1 MKKKLALALAAA
13 MLVGLFAGCSSSG
26 SGSSAGGSDASGS
39 GDGSTSQTG
48 DGSAAP
54 ASDLRV
60 GVFYYNY
67 ADAYISTVRTAMDAE
82 LDALGVEYQNFDGQT
97 NQANQMDQ
105 INTAITDGYNL
116 LIVNIVEN
124 ASPDAAQNVVDA
136 ASAQGIP
143 VIFFN
148 RDFDASVLQSYED
161 SAFVGT
167 DPAEAGHMQ
176 GQAIGEYLVANYD
189 AVDLN
194 GDGEISYVMFKGQ
207 EGNPEAEYRTQYGV
221 EDANA
226 VLEEAGKPALKF
238 YDDSNADKYL
248 VDTTGAWS
256 AQAAT
261 DYMNTILGQ
270 YNDGNGN
277 MIELVIANNDGM
289 AEGAIAAL
297 QTVGYNVE
305 GGDKTIPVYG
315 VDALAS
321 AVEKIDAGIMTGTVK
336 QDGEAMAATIATLV
350 ENVINGEALMANTD
364 EYKLAV
370 TEEGETIPNKI
381 QVPYAM
387 YTAEG

>member
-221 EDANA
+221 EDADA
-226 VLEEAGKPALKF
+226 ILEEAGKPALKF
-238 YDDSNADKYL
+238 YDDSNTDKYL

-305 GGDKTIPVYG
+305 GGDKTIPVFG

-321 AVEKIDAGIMTGTVK
+321 AVEKIDAGIMTGSVK

-350 ENVINGEALMANTD
+350 QNVIDGEALMANTE
-364 EYKLAV
+364 EYNVDADSA
-370 TEEGETIPNKI
+370 KI
-381 QVPYAM
+381 RVPYSM
-387 YTAEG
+387 YTAES

>member
-1 MKKKLALALAAA
+1 MKKKLALVLAAA
-13 MLVGLFAGCSSSG
+13 MMAGALAGCGGGSSSG
-26 SGSSAGGSDASGS
+26 TESSGTE
-39 GDGSTSQTG
+39 TSQTE
-48 DGSAAP
+48 S

-82 LDALGVEYQNFDGQT
+82 LEELGVEYQNFDAQT
-97 NQANQMDQ
+97 NQATQTDQ
-105 INTAITDGYNL
+105 NNTAITDGYNL
-116 LIVNIVEN
+116 LVVNVVEN

-136 ASAQGIP
+136 AKQQNIP

-148 RDFDASVLQSYED
+148 RDFDVSVLESYAENC
-161 SAFVGT
+161 AFVGT

-189 AVDLN
+189 TVDLN
-194 GDGEISYVMFKGQ
+194 GDGTISYVMFKGQ

-226 VLEEAGKPALKF
+226 VLEEAGKPAMAF
-238 YDDSNADKYL
+238 YDPSNTQKYL
-248 VDTTGAWS
+248 VDQTGAWS

-270 YNDGNGN
+270 YNDGNNN
-277 MIELVIANNDGM
+277 MVELVIANNDSM
-289 AEGAIAAL
+289 AEGAISAL
-297 QTVGYNVE
+297 QSVGYNVE
-305 GGDKTIPVYG
+305 GGDKSIPVYG

-321 AVEKIDAGIMTGTVK
+321 AVEKIDAGIMTGSVK

-350 ENVINGEALMANTD
+350 GNIQSGAALMDNTD
-364 EYKLAV
+364 QYTLA
-370 TEEGETIPNKI
+370 TDDAGETIANKI
-381 QVPYAM
+381 LVPYSL
-387 YTAEG
+387 YSAEG

>member
-1 MKKKLALALAAA
+1 MKKKLALVLAAA
-13 MLVGLFAGCSSSG
+13 MMAGALAGCGGGSSSG
-26 SGSSAGGSDASGS
+26 TESSGTE
-39 GDGSTSQTG
+39 TSQTE
-48 DGSAAP
+48 SV
-54 ASDLRV
+54 SDLRV

-82 LDALGVEYQNFDGQT
+82 LEELGVEYQNFDAQT
-97 NQANQMDQ
+97 NQATQTDQ

-116 LIVNIVEN
+116 LVVNVVEN

-136 ASAQGIP
+136 AKQQNIP

-148 RDFDASVLQSYED
+148 RDFDVSVLESYAENC
-161 SAFVGT
+161 AFVGT

-189 AVDLN
+189 TVDLN
-194 GDGEISYVMFKGQ
+194 GDGTISYVMFKCQ

-226 VLEEAGKPALKF
+226 VLEEAGKPAMAF
-238 YDDSNADKYL
+238 YDPSNTQKYL
-248 VDTTGAWS
+248 VDQTGAWS

-270 YNDGNGN
+270 YNDGNNN
-277 MIELVIANNDGM
+277 MVELVIANNDSM
-289 AEGAIAAL
+289 AEGAISAL
-297 QTVGYNVE
+297 QSVGYNVE
-305 GGDKTIPVYG
+305 GGDKSIPVYG

-321 AVEKIDAGIMTGTVK
+321 AVEKIDAGIMTGSVK

-350 ENVINGEALMANTD
+350 GNIQSGAALMDNTD
-364 EYKLAV
+364 QYTLA
-370 TEEGETIPNKI
+370 TDDAGETIANKI
-381 QVPYAM
+381 LVPYSL
-387 YTAEG
+387 YSAEG

>member
-1 MKKKLALALAAA
+1 MKKKLALVLAAA
-13 MLVGLFAGCSSSG
+13 MMAGALAGCGGGSSSG
-26 SGSSAGGSDASGS
+26 TESSGTE
-39 GDGSTSQTG
+39 TSQTE
-48 DGSAAP
+48 S

-82 LDALGVEYQNFDGQT
+82 LEELGVEYQNFDAQT
-97 NQANQMDQ
+97 NQATQTDQ

-116 LIVNIVEN
+116 LVVNVVEN

-136 ASAQGIP
+136 AKQQNIP

-148 RDFDASVLQSYED
+148 RDFDVSVLESYAKNC
-161 SAFVGT
+161 AFVGT

-189 AVDLN
+189 TVDLN
-194 GDGEISYVMFKGQ
+194 GDGTISYVMFKGQ

-226 VLEEAGKPALKF
+226 VLEEAGKPAMAF
-238 YDDSNADKYL
+238 YDPSNTQKYL
-248 VDTTGAWS
+248 VDQTGAWS

-270 YNDGNGN
+270 YNDGNNN
-277 MIELVIANNDGM
+277 MVELVIANNDSM
-289 AEGAIAAL
+289 AEGAISAL
-297 QTVGYNVE
+297 QSVGYNVE
-305 GGDKTIPVYG
+305 GGDKSIPVYG

-321 AVEKIDAGIMTGTVK
+321 AVEKIDAGIMTGSVK

-350 ENVINGEALMANTD
+350 GNIQSGAALMDNTD
-364 EYKLAV
+364 QYTLA
-370 TEEGETIPNKI
+370 TDDAGETIANKI
-381 QVPYAM
+381 LVPYSL
-387 YTAEG
+387 YSAEG

>member
-1 MKKKLALALAAA
+1 MKKKLALILAATMMVGALAA
-13 MLVGLFAGCSSSG
+13 C
-26 SGSSAGGSDASGS
+26 GGSPSNADNGGETAQSESASS
-39 GDGSTSQTG
+39 
-48 DGSAAP
+48 
-54 ASDLRV
+54 LKV

-82 LDALGVEYQNFDGQT
+82 LEALGVEFTNFDAQ
-97 NQANQMDQ
+97 NIQANQTDQ

-116 LIVNIVEN
+116 LVVNVVEN

-136 ASAQGIP
+136 AKQQNIP

-148 RDFDASVLQSYED
+148 RDFDVSVLESYAENC
-161 SAFVGT
+161 AFVGT

-189 AVDLN
+189 TVDLN
-194 GDGEISYVMFKGQ
+194 GDGKISYVMFKGQ

-226 VLEEAGKPALKF
+226 VLEEAGKPAMAF
-238 YDDSNADKYL
+238 YDPSNTQKYL
-248 VDTTGAWS
+248 VDQTGAWS

-270 YNDGNGN
+270 YNDGNNN
-277 MIELVIANNDGM
+277 MVELVIANNDSM
-289 AEGAIAAL
+289 AEGAISAL
-297 QTVGYNVE
+297 QSVGYNVE
-305 GGDKTIPVYG
+305 GGDKSIPVYG

-321 AVEKIDAGIMTGTVK
+321 AVEKIDAGIMTGSVK

-350 ENVINGEALMANTD
+350 GNIQSGAALMDNTD
-364 EYKLAV
+364 QYTLA
-370 TEEGETIPNKI
+370 TDDAGETIANKI
-381 QVPYAM
+381 LVPYSL
-387 YTAEG
+387 YSAEG

>member
-221 EDANA
+221 EDADA
-226 VLEEAGKPALKF
+226 ILEEAGKPALKF
-238 YDDSNADKYL
+238 YDDSNTDKYL

-321 AVEKIDAGIMTGTVK
+321 AVEKIDAGIMTGSVK

-350 ENVINGEALMANTD
+350 QNVIDGEALMANTE
-364 EYKLAV
+364 EYNVDADSA
-370 TEEGETIPNKI
+370 KI
-381 QVPYAM
+381 RVPYSM

>member
-207 EGNPEAEYRTQYGV
+207 EGNPEAEYRTRYGV
-221 EDANA
+221 EDADA
-226 VLEEAGKPALKF
+226 ILEEAGKPALKF
-238 YDDSNADKYL
+238 YDDSNTDKYL

-305 GGDKTIPVYG
+305 GGDKTIPVFG

-321 AVEKIDAGIMTGTVK
+321 AVEKIDAGIMTGSVK

-350 ENVINGEALMANTD
+350 QNVIDGEALMANTE
-364 EYKLAV
+364 EYNVDADSA
-370 TEEGETIPNKI
+370 KI
-381 QVPYAM
+381 RVPYSM

>member
-1 MKKKLALALAAA
+1 MKKKLALVLAAA
-13 MLVGLFAGCSSSG
+13 MMAGALAGCGGGSSSG
-26 SGSSAGGSDASGS
+26 TESSGTE
-39 GDGSTSQTG
+39 TSQTE
-48 DGSAAP
+48 S

-82 LDALGVEYQNFDGQT
+82 LEELGVEYQNFDAQT
-97 NQANQMDQ
+97 NQATQTDQ

-116 LIVNIVEN
+116 LVVNVVEN

-136 ASAQGIP
+136 AKQQNIP

-148 RDFDASVLQSYED
+148 RDFDVSVLESYAENC
-161 SAFVGT
+161 AFVGT

-189 AVDLN
+189 TVDLN
-194 GDGEISYVMFKGQ
+194 GDGTISYVMFKGQ

-226 VLEEAGKPALKF
+226 VLEEAGKPAMAF
-238 YDDSNADKYL
+238 YDPSNTQKYL
-248 VDTTGAWS
+248 VDQTGAWS

-270 YNDGNGN
+270 YNDGNNN
-277 MIELVIANNDGM
+277 MVELVIANNDSM
-289 AEGAIAAL
+289 AEGAISAL
-297 QTVGYNVE
+297 QSVGYNVE
-305 GGDKTIPVYG
+305 GGDKSIPVYG

-321 AVEKIDAGIMTGTVK
+321 AVEKIDAGIMTGSVK

-350 ENVINGEALMANTD
+350 GNIQSGAALMDNTD
-364 EYKLAV
+364 QYTLA
-370 TEEGETIPNKI
+370 TDDAGETIANKI
-381 QVPYAM
+381 LVPYSLFSAV
-387 YTAEG
+387 G

>member
-1 MKKKLALALAAA
+1 MKKKLALVLAAA
-13 MLVGLFAGCSSSG
+13 MMAGALAGCGGGSSSG
-26 SGSSAGGSDASGS
+26 TESSGTE
-39 GDGSTSQTG
+39 TSQTE
-48 DGSAAP
+48 S

-82 LDALGVEYQNFDGQT
+82 LEELGVEYQNFDAQT
-97 NQANQMDQ
+97 NQATQTDQ

-116 LIVNIVEN
+116 LVVNVVEN

-136 ASAQGIP
+136 AKQQNIP

-148 RDFDASVLQSYED
+148 RDFDVSVLESYAENC
-161 SAFVGT
+161 AFVGT

-189 AVDLN
+189 TVDLN
-194 GDGEISYVMFKGQ
+194 GDGTIAYVMFKGQ

-226 VLEEAGKPALKF
+226 VLEEAGKPAMAF
-238 YDDSNADKYL
+238 YDPSNTQKYL
-248 VDTTGAWS
+248 VDQTGAWS

-270 YNDGNGN
+270 YNDGNNN
-277 MIELVIANNDGM
+277 MVELVIANNDSM
-289 AEGAIAAL
+289 AEGAISAL
-297 QTVGYNVE
+297 QSVGYNVE
-305 GGDKTIPVYG
+305 GGDKSIPVYG

-321 AVEKIDAGIMTGTVK
+321 AVEKIDAGIMTGSVK

-350 ENVINGEALMANTD
+350 GNIQSGAALMDNTD
-364 EYKLAV
+364 QYTLA
-370 TEEGETIPNKI
+370 TDDAGETIANKI
-381 QVPYAM
+381 LVPYSL
-387 YTAEG
+387 YSAEG

>member
-221 EDANA
+221 EDADA
-226 VLEEAGKPALKF
+226 ILEEAGKPALKF
-238 YDDSNADKYL
+238 YDDSNTDKYL

-305 GGDKTIPVYG
+305 GGDKTIPVFG

-321 AVEKIDAGIMTGTVK
+321 AVEKIDAGIMAGSVK

-350 ENVINGEALMANTD
+350 QNVIDGEALMANTE
-364 EYKLAV
+364 EYNVDADSA
-370 TEEGETIPNKI
+370 KI
-381 QVPYAM
+381 RVPYSM

>member
-1 MKKKLALALAAA
+1 MKKKLALVLAAA
-13 MLVGLFAGCSSSG
+13 MMAGALAGCGGGSSSG
-26 SGSSAGGSDASGS
+26 TESSGTE
-39 GDGSTSQTG
+39 TSQTE
-48 DGSAAP
+48 S

-82 LDALGVEYQNFDGQT
+82 LEELGVEYQNFDAQT
-97 NQANQMDQ
+97 NQATQTDQ

-116 LIVNIVEN
+116 LVVNVVEN

-136 ASAQGIP
+136 AKQQNIP

-148 RDFDASVLQSYED
+148 RDFDVSVLESYAENC
-161 SAFVGT
+161 AFVGT

-189 AVDLN
+189 TVDLN
-194 GDGEISYVMFKGQ
+194 GDGTISYVMFKGQ
-207 EGNPEAEYRTQYGV
+207 EGNPEAEDRTQYGV

-226 VLEEAGKPALKF
+226 VLEEAGKPAMAF
-238 YDDSNADKYL
+238 YDPSNTQKYL
-248 VDTTGAWS
+248 VDQTGAWS

-270 YNDGNGN
+270 YNDGNNN
-277 MIELVIANNDGM
+277 MVELVIANNDSM
-289 AEGAIAAL
+289 AEGAISAL
-297 QTVGYNVE
+297 QSVGYNVE
-305 GGDKTIPVYG
+305 GGDKSIPVYG

-321 AVEKIDAGIMTGTVK
+321 AVEKIDAGIMTGSVK

-350 ENVINGEALMANTD
+350 GNIQSGAALMDNTD
-364 EYKLAV
+364 QYTLA
-370 TEEGETIPNKI
+370 TDDAGETIANKI
-381 QVPYAM
+381 LVPYSL
-387 YTAEG
+387 YSAEG

>member
-221 EDANA
+221 EDADA
-226 VLEEAGKPALKF
+226 ILEEAGKPALKF
-238 YDDSNADKYL
+238 YDDSNTDKYL

-305 GGDKTIPVYG
+305 GGDKTIPVFG

-321 AVEKIDAGIMTGTVK
+321 AVEKIDAGIMTGSVK

-350 ENVINGEALMANTD
+350 QNVIDGEALMANTE
-364 EYKLAV
+364 EYNVDADSA
-370 TEEGETIPNKI
+370 KI
-381 QVPYAM
+381 RVPYSM

>member
-1 MKKKLALALAAA
+1 MKKKLALVLAAA
-13 MLVGLFAGCSSSG
+13 MMAGALAGCGGGSSSG
-26 SGSSAGGSDASGS
+26 TESSGTE
-39 GDGSTSQTG
+39 TSQTE
-48 DGSAAP
+48 S

-82 LDALGVEYQNFDGQT
+82 LEELGVEYQNFDAQT
-97 NQANQMDQ
+97 NQATQTDQ

-116 LIVNIVEN
+116 LVVNVVEN

-136 ASAQGIP
+136 AKQQNIP

-148 RDFDASVLQSYED
+148 RDFDVSVLESYAENC
-161 SAFVGT
+161 AFVGT

-189 AVDLN
+189 TVDLN
-194 GDGEISYVMFKGQ
+194 GDGTISYVMFKGQ

-226 VLEEAGKPALKF
+226 VLEEAGKPAMAF
-238 YDDSNADKYL
+238 YDPSNTQKYL
-248 VDTTGAWS
+248 VDQTGAWS

-270 YNDGNGN
+270 YNDGNNN
-277 MIELVIANNDGM
+277 MVELVIANNDSM
-289 AEGAIAAL
+289 AEGAISAL
-297 QTVGYNVE
+297 QSVGYNVE

-321 AVEKIDAGIMTGTVK
+321 AVEKIDAGIMTGSVK

-350 ENVINGEALMANTD
+350 GNIQSGAALMDNTD
-364 EYKLAV
+364 QYTLA
-370 TEEGETIPNKI
+370 TDDAGETIANKI
-381 QVPYAM
+381 LVPYSL
-387 YTAEG
+387 YSAEG